1 MKLAVFLGVML
12 LLTISAF
19 VGYRMI
25 VVAEIEKLE
34 LALQT
39 ALNNQQVLENT
50 IQTQNDQIVQALESA
65 KKTQQQIQSLNTRY
79 TESQAQVTNLRNK
92 FANHNLEGMALAK
105 PALLEGKINK
115 ASARV
120 LENLNLITNPDQF
133 DEELTDVASMGDKTD
148 NKILSIPKTKNKY

>member
-133 DEELTDVASMGDKTD
+133 DEELTDTAAVTV
-148 NKILSIPKTKNKY
+148 N

>member
-34 LALQT
+34 LALQI

-50 IQTQNDQIVQALESA
+50 VKQQNEIITVDE
-65 KKTQQQIQSLNTRY
+65 Y
-79 TESQAQVTNLRNK
+79 TVGIRQ
-92 FANHNLEGMALAK
+92 
-105 PALLEGKINK
+105 
-115 ASARV
+115 
-120 LENLNLITNPDQF
+120 
-133 DEELTDVASMGDKTD
+133 
-148 NKILSIPKTKNKY
+148 

>member
-1 MKLAVFLGVML
+1 ML

-34 LALQT
+34 LALQV

-50 IQTQNDQIVQALESA
+50 IQAQNDQIVQALESA

-79 TESQAQVTNLRNK
+79 SESQAQVTNLRNK

-105 PALLEGKINK
+105 PALLQGKINK

-120 LENLNLITNPDQF
+120 LENLNVITNPDQF
-133 DEELTDVASMGDKTD
+133 DEELTDTAAVTV
-148 NKILSIPKTKNKY
+148 N

>member
-1 MKLAVFLGVML
+1 MKLAVFLGIML
-12 LLTISAF
+12 LLTLSAF

-50 IQTQNDQIVQALESA
+50 IQAQNDQIVQALESA

-120 LENLNLITNPDQF
+120 LENLTVITNPEQF
-133 DEELTDVASMGDKTD
+133 NEESVDTTNTVV
-148 NKILSIPKTKNKY
+148 N